1 MLKRE
6 NTMDEILEF
15 FKNFDI
21 DQKKFEHMSVYD
33 LAEEIKKLKHVIIDD
48 DTKKLPKKQELIQKT
63 PPELLNKNKDENECQ
78 KLNGKE
84 NWISGSD
91 TKPIDKIKVRK
102 NQKKLNIGDD
112 TRKLDDECRLN
123 MRDIQKDSNENRRF
137 QGENYEDNDFQD
149 ENCEDNDFQD
159 ENYEDNDFQDENY
172 EDDDFQDFS
181 SQNSKTETISN
192 KQNTKVK
199 TVEKCSQKKDAS
211 NGERSYN
218 LKTKPC
224 QHEKKKK
231 TEDEIEKRQQLLNQ
245 KVKVS
250 IF

>member
-91 TKPIDKIKVRK
+91 TKPIDKIKVKK

-112 TRKLDDECRLN
+112 TRKLNDEHKLN
-123 MRDIQKDSNENRRF
+123 MIDFQGDSDENRRF
-137 QGENYEDNDFQD
+137 H
-149 ENCEDNDFQD
+149 D

-172 EDDDFQDFS
+172 EDNDFLDENYEDNDFQDFS
-181 SQNSKTETISN
+181 FQNSKSGTIPN
-192 KQNTKVK
+192 KKNIKIK
-199 TVEKCSQKKDAS
+199 TVEKSYKKKDAN
-211 NGERSYN
+211 NGKGSYN
-218 LKTKPC
+218 LKTKPG

-231 TEDEIEKRQQLLNQ
+231 TEDENEKRQQLLNQ
-245 KVKVS
+245 KVKVR

>member
-149 ENCEDNDFQD
+149 EN
-159 ENYEDNDFQDENY
+159 Y

-192 KQNTKVK
+192 KKNTKVK

-245 KVKVS
+245 KVKVFFENVLLS
-250 IF
+250 FCPIVECI